1 MRTLRWITMLA
12 AGWTV
17 AVLMPELHGQGF
29 TGTSTAGTNTV
40 STTVTTTTT
49 TTRRPPIEYVDA
61 DLRDVVR
68 ALARQAGMNV
78 IVGEDVTGKV
88 TTRLVDVPI
97 EQALKIILESK
108 GYVLTFGDGV
118 YQVRSKASIANEPT
132 ETRIVTLKNTGTKT
146 IEPILKQLISRQGK
160 VQTDDRSSS
169 VIITD
174 TPTALKTLMPIIEA
188 LDTPTPQVMIEF
200 RLLETTKNP
209 ILNTGIDWSG
219 LYDNTITL
227 QDPVTPGT
235 YSALGFIAATTGHLN
250 FIPGA
255 ATLTANELSATFN
268 YLIQNTDTEL
278 LANPRVVT
286 TDNTP
291 AQIKIIDEEPIP
303 NFQFNSTTASFVLSG
318 FDYKNI
324 GAMLKV
330 TPHVNKDQFITLD
343 LIPEFTSVAGN
354 RTFVLGAGAG
364 SSVTIP
370 VVSKRNIESRVV
382 IKSGETLALGGLIQK
397 NGDYTYTK
405 VPILGDIPIAGYAFK
420 SSDKSKTK
428 KNLLFFITPTII
440 PGGGKTGLEDQYA
453 QLKGERA
460 DDFVD
465 NRSWLGNGKG
475 YQIIDFG
482 DVADSNHPEE
492 YDFEYGPQVHVTGP
506 DEKAIPTTSA
516 EIYRQRQKEKEKALK
531 SASETPEPIYVAPR
545 LTPSLR

>member
-1 MRTLRWITMLA
+1 
-12 AGWTV
+12 
-17 AVLMPELHGQGF
+17 
-29 TGTSTAGTNTV
+29 
-40 STTVTTTTT
+40 
-49 TTRRPPIEYVDA
+49 
-61 DLRDVVR
+61 
-68 ALARQAGMNV
+68 
-78 IVGEDVTGKV
+78 VGEDVTGKV

-108 GYVLTFGDGV
+108 GYVLTYGDGV

-160 VQTDDRSSS
+160 IQTDERSSS
-169 VIITD
+169 VIVTD
-174 TPTALKTLMPIIEA
+174 TPTAMKTLIPIIEA

-209 ILNTGIDWSG
+209 VLNTGIDWSG

-227 QDPVTPGT
+227 QDPTTAGS
-235 YSALGFIAATTGHLN
+235 YFADLIASGGAIQ
-250 FIPGA
+250 FVPGA

-268 YLIQNTDTEL
+268 FLIQNTDTEL

-324 GAMLKV
+324 GATLRV

-343 LIPEFTSVAGN
+343 LVPEFTSRAGN
-354 RTFVLGAGAG
+354 RTFILGAGVG

-370 VVSKRNIESRVV
+370 VVATRHIESRVV

-405 VPILGDIPIAGYAFK
+405 VPILGDIPLAGYMFK
-420 SSDKSKTK
+420 SADKSKTK

-440 PGGGKTGLEDQYA
+440 PSGGKTGLEDQYA

-460 DDFVD
+460 DDFAD

-482 DVADSNHPEE
+482 DVWDTKEYEE
-492 YDFEYGPQVHVTGP
+492 YDFEYGPEVHVTGP
-506 DEKAIPTTSA
+506 DEKPVPTTT
-516 EIYRQRQKEKEKALK
+516 EGIRRQRELAKEKALK
-531 SASETPEPIYVAPR
+531 AVSDSPAPISVAPR
-545 LTPSLR
+545 ISPSLR

>member
-1 MRTLRWITMLA
+1 MKTLRWITMLA
-12 AGWTV
+12 AGLMA
-17 AVLMPELHGQGF
+17 AVLMPELHGQG
-29 TGTSTAGTNTV
+29 TAAAGGTNTV
-40 STTVTTTTT
+40 TQITTTT

-68 ALARQAGMNV
+68 ALSRQAGMNV

-108 GYVLTFGDGV
+108 GYVLTYGDGV

-132 ETRIVTLKNTGTKT
+132 ETRIIILRNTSTRN

-160 VQTDDRSSS
+160 VQSDERSSS
-169 VIITD
+169 VIVTD
-174 TPTALKTLMPIIEA
+174 TPTAMKTLVPIIEA
-188 LDTPTPQVMIEF
+188 LDTPTHQVMIEF
-200 RLLETTKNP
+200 RLLETTKSP
-209 ILNTGIDWSG
+209 ILNTGVDWSG
-219 LYDNTITL
+219 LYDNTFRLGTGIA
-227 QDPVTPGT
+227 VPGT
-235 YSALGFIAATTGHLN
+235 ANTYSSTFFAAGAAGIILN
-250 FIPGA
+250 PAA

-268 YLIQNTDTEL
+268 YLIRNTDTEL

-324 GAMLKV
+324 GATLKV
-330 TPHVNKDQFITLD
+330 TPHVNKDQFVTLD
-343 LIPEFTSVAGN
+343 LVPEFTSRAGN
-354 RTFVLGAGAG
+354 RTFILGTGVG
-364 SSVTIP
+364 STVTIP
-370 VVSKRNIESRVV
+370 VVATRHIESRVV

-397 NGDYTYTK
+397 NGDYVYTK
-405 VPILGDIPIAGYAFK
+405 VPILGDIPLAGYMFK
-420 SSDKSKTK
+420 SSDKTKTK

-440 PGGGKTGLEDQYA
+440 PSGGKTGLEDQYA

-460 DDFVD
+460 DDFAD

-482 DVADSNHPEE
+482 DVADSKKSEE
-492 YDFEYGPQVHVTGP
+492 YDFEYGPQTHITGP
-506 DEKAIPTTSA
+506 GEKTVPTTSA
-516 EIYRQRQKEKEKALK
+516 EIYRQRQMEKEKALK
-531 SASETPEPIYVAPR
+531 AASESSAPISVSPR

>member
-1 MRTLRWITMLA
+1 MKTQRWITMLA
-12 AGWTV
+12 GMMAG
-17 AVLMPELHGQGF
+17 VLLPALHGQIAPLP
-29 TGTSTAGTNTV
+29 SATNTV
-40 STTVTTTTT
+40 TQTTTTTTTT

-108 GYVLTFGDGV
+108 GYVLTYGDGV

-132 ETRIVTLKNTGTKT
+132 ETRIVTLKNTSTKN
-146 IEPILKQLISRQGK
+146 IEPIMKQLISRQGK
-160 VQTDDRSSS
+160 IQTDERSSS
-169 VIITD
+169 VIVTD
-174 TPTALKTLMPIIEA
+174 TPTALKTLVPIIEA

-227 QDPVTPGT
+227 ATPGGVT
-235 YSALGFIAATTGHLN
+235 GYAAALINAGGGIH

-255 ATLTANELSATFN
+255 ATLSANELSATFN

-324 GAMLKV
+324 GATLKV
-330 TPHVNKDQFITLD
+330 TPHVNKDQFVTLD
-343 LIPEFTSVAGN
+343 LVPEFTSRAGN
-354 RTFVLGAGAG
+354 RTFILGAGAG

-370 VVSKRNIESRVV
+370 VVATRNIESRVV

-405 VPILGDIPIAGYAFK
+405 VPILGDIPLLGYAFK

-440 PGGGKTGLEDQYA
+440 PSGGKTGLEDQYA

-460 DDFVD
+460 DDFAD

-482 DVADSNHPEE
+482 DVADSKTPEE
-492 YDFEYGPQVHVTGP
+492 YDFEYGSEVHVTGP
-506 DEKAIPTTSA
+506 NEKAIPTTSA
-516 EIYRQRQKEKEKALK
+516 EIYRQRQKEKERALK
-531 SASETPEPIYVAPR
+531 AASEYRQPIVVAPR
-545 LTPSLR
+545 LTPRLR

>member
-1 MRTLRWITMLA
+1 MRTLRSIMMLA
-12 AGWTV
+12 AGWV
-17 AVLMPELHGQGF
+17 AAAFMPALHGQETPAAG
-29 TGTSTAGTNTV
+29 GTNTV
-40 STTVTTTTT
+40 TQITTT

-68 ALARQAGMNV
+68 ALARQAGLNV

-97 EQALKIILESK
+97 EQALKIILGSK
-108 GYVLTFGDGV
+108 GYVLTYGDGV

-132 ETRIVTLKNTGTKT
+132 ETRIVVLRNTGTKNV
-146 IEPILKQLISRQGK
+146 EPILKQLISKQGK
-160 VQTDDRSSS
+160 VQSDERSSS
-169 VIITD
+169 IIVTD
-174 TPTALKTLMPIIEA
+174 TPTAMKTLVPIIEA

-209 ILNTGIDWSG
+209 VLNTGVDWLG
-219 LYDNTITL
+219 LYDNRFRLGSPGAVPATL
-227 QDPVTPGT
+227 NT
-235 YSALGFIAATTGHLN
+235 YATTFYTAAAAGINLV
-250 FIPGA
+250 PGA
-255 ATLTANELSATFN
+255 ATLTANELQATFN

-291 AQIKIIDEEPIP
+291 AQIKIINEEPIP

-318 FDYKNI
+318 FEYKDI
-324 GAMLKV
+324 GATLKV
-330 TPHVNKDQFITLD
+330 TPHVNKDQFVTLD
-343 LIPEFTSVAGN
+343 LIPEFTSTVGAG
-354 RTFVLGAGAG
+354 RTFDLGTGG
-364 SSVTIP
+364 TVTIP
-370 VVSKRNIESRVV
+370 LVAKRNIQSRVV

-397 NGDYTYTK
+397 NGEYTYTK
-405 VPILGDIPIAGYAFK
+405 VPILGDIPLAGYLFK

-440 PGGGKTGLEDQYA
+440 PAGGKTGLEDQYA

-465 NRSWLGNGKG
+465 NRSWLGNAKG

-482 DVADSNHPEE
+482 DVADSKKPEE
-492 YDFEYGPQVHVTGP
+492 YDFEYGPQIHVTGP
-506 DEKAIPTTSA
+506 DEKAVPTTSA
-516 EIYRQRQKEKEKALK
+516 EIYRQRQKEKALK
-531 SASETPEPIYVAPR
+531 AASESPAPINVAPR
-545 LTPSLR
+545 LTMPSLR

>member
-1 MRTLRWITMLA
+1 MKTERWTMMLA
-12 AGWTV
+12 AV
-17 AVLMPELHGQGF
+17 LMAAALMPELHGQA
-29 TGTSTAGTNTV
+29 TALPGSVTNTV
-40 STTVTTTTT
+40 TQTTTTT
-49 TTRRPPIEYVDA
+49 QTRRPPIEYVDA

-108 GYVLTFGDGV
+108 GYVLTYGDGV

-160 VQTDDRSSS
+160 IQTDERSSS
-169 VIITD
+169 VIVTD
-174 TPTALKTLMPIIEA
+174 TPTAMKTLIPIIEA

-227 QDPVTPGT
+227 QDPVTSGS
-235 YSALGFIAATTGHLN
+235 YFADLIATGGGIQ

-268 YLIQNTDTEL
+268 FLIQNTDTEL

-324 GAMLKV
+324 GATLRV

-343 LIPEFTSVAGN
+343 LVPEFTSRAGN
-354 RTFVLGAGAG
+354 RTFILGAGAG

-370 VVSKRNIESRVV
+370 VVATRHIESRVV

-420 SSDKSKTK
+420 SADKSKTK

-440 PGGGKTGLEDQYA
+440 PSGGKTGLEDQYA

-460 DDFVD
+460 DDFAD

-482 DVADSNHPEE
+482 DVWDSKKSEE
-492 YDFEYGPQVHVTGP
+492 YDFEYGPEVHVTGP
-506 DEKAIPTTSA
+506 DEKPVPTTS
-516 EIYRQRQKEKEKALK
+516 EGIYRARQDAKEKALK
-531 SASETPEPIYVAPR
+531 DAGQSSTPISVAPR
-545 LTPSLR
+545 LAPSLR

>member
-1 MRTLRWITMLA
+1 MNTLRWITMLA

-17 AVLMPELHGQGF
+17 AAFMPELHGQ
-29 TGTSTAGTNTV
+29 SSPVPAPAAGTNTV
-40 STTVTTTTT
+40 TQTTATPAP
-49 TTRRPPIEYVDA
+49 TRRPPIEYVDA

-78 IVGEDVTGKV
+78 IVGEDVSGKV

-108 GYVLTFGDGV
+108 GYVLTYGDGV

-132 ETRIVTLKNTGTKT
+132 ETRIVTLKNAGTKS

-174 TPTALKTLMPIIEA
+174 TPTAMKTLLPIVEA

-200 RLLETTKNP
+200 RLLETSKNP

-227 QDPVTPGT
+227 EDPAAAGT
-235 YSALGFIAATTGHLN
+235 YSALSFITAGTGHLN

-291 AQIKIIDEEPIP
+291 AQIRIIDEEPIP

-318 FDYKNI
+318 FDYRNI
-324 GAMLKV
+324 GAMLSV

-343 LIPEFTSVAGN
+343 LVPEFTSRAGN

-370 VVSKRNIESRVV
+370 VVATRHIESRVV

-405 VPILGDIPIAGYAFK
+405 VPILGDIPIAGYAFR

-460 DDFVD
+460 DDFAD
-465 NRSWLGNGKG
+465 NRSWLGNAKG

-482 DVADSNHPEE
+482 DVAGSNTPEE
-492 YDFEYGPQVHVTGP
+492 YDFEYGPQTHITGP

-516 EIYRQRQKEKEKALK
+516 EIRRQREQAKEKALER
-531 SASETPEPIYVAPR
+531 AEDAPAPISVAPR

>member
-12 AGWTV
+12 AALMA
-17 AVLMPELHGQGF
+17 AVLMPELHGQVTALPG
-29 TGTSTAGTNTV
+29 AGTNTV
-40 STTVTTTTT
+40 TQATTTTG
-49 TTRRPPIEYVDA
+49 TRRPPIEYVDA

-68 ALARQAGMNV
+68 ALARQAAMNV

-108 GYVLTFGDGV
+108 GYVLTYGDGV

-132 ETRIVTLKNTGTKT
+132 ETRIVTLKNTTTKI
-146 IEPILKQLISRQGK
+146 IEPILKQLISRQGRI
-160 VQTDDRSSS
+160 QTDERSSS
-169 VIITD
+169 VIVTD
-174 TPTALKTLMPIIEA
+174 TPTSMKTLLPIIEA

-219 LYDNTITL
+219 LYDNTITMA
-227 QDPVTPGT
+227 TPGGLT
-235 YSALGFIAATTGHLN
+235 SYAASLLN
-250 FIPGA
+250 AGGGIHFIPGA

-318 FDYKNI
+318 FEYKNI
-324 GAMLKV
+324 GATLKV

-343 LIPEFTSVAGN
+343 LVPEFTSRAGN

-370 VVSKRNIESRVV
+370 VVATRNIESRVV

-405 VPILGDIPIAGYAFK
+405 VPILGDIPLAGYMFR
-420 SSDKSKTK
+420 SSDKTKTK

-440 PGGGKTGLEDQYA
+440 PSGGKTGLEDQYA

-460 DDFVD
+460 DDFAD
-465 NRSWLGNGKG
+465 NRSWLGNAKG

-482 DVADSNHPEE
+482 DVAGSKTPEE
-492 YDFEYGPQVHVTGP
+492 YDFEYGPEVHVTGP
-506 DEKAIPTTSA
+506 GEKPVPTTSA
-516 EIYRQRQKEKEKALK
+516 EIERQRQLEKEKALK
-531 SASETPEPIYVAPR
+531 SAGETSTPISVAPR
-545 LTPSLR
+545 LVPSLR